1 MYQDAIVLLFQ
12 NAEAI
17 TQWTKKVII
26 ERQSAHFDPDAPI
39 IAPVIRIEKQNSSTN
54 INANNVSNSAKSRL
68 GSESTTLTTVSEYE
82 LPLDPAWEFPRSDL
96 KLCET
101 LGEGAFGKVSE
112 HCYLK
117 RRT

>member
-1 MYQDAIVLLFQ
+1 M
-12 NAEAI
+12 
-17 TQWTKKVII
+17 II

-39 IAPVIRIEKQNSSTN
+39 IAPVIRIEKQNSSTSV
-54 INANNVSNSAKSRL
+54 NANNANAKPRL

-101 LGEGAFGKVSE
+101 LGEGAFGKVSALFLLFE
-112 HCYLK
+112 TSRK
-117 RRT
+117 

>member
-1 MYQDAIVLLFQ
+1 MRTETQIAFHFQ
-12 NAEAI
+12 SAETI

-39 IAPVIRIEKQNSSTN
+39 TAPVIRIEKQSSSNN
-54 INANNVSNSAKSRL
+54 INANNVSGHGAKSRL

-101 LGEGAFGKVSE
+101 LGEGAFGKV
-112 HCYLK
+112 
-117 RRT
+117 RRK